1 MLSCHPPDRQR
12 RYAPL
17 FAAILAARGWRVS
30 RRNARVGACP
40 RAAARRSDRSRR
52 LRLQFITARAMDG
65 WPQARCRLV
74 AGCRAARCRIH
85 LEARNASIARVGL
98 LGLLAQD
105 HGLVA
110 AADRARRRLE
120 AERGALGEAELGR
133 SSQNR
138 RDQTHRR
145 DTRLHGQTS
154 ARPMRPQR
162 TIPLIV
168 PGGTGSSGGKVV
180 AGRPVHVVRRT
191 PRFKL
196 VARSFVP
203 IPTALAPASPIS
215 RSPRQFRASYAWPR
229 DRSFAA
235 RGRALPR
242 RAPASA
248 WDH

>member
-1 MLSCHPPDRQR
+1 MARQPAQRPCDRH
-12 RYAPL
+12 AG
-17 FAAILAARGWRVS
+17 AR
-30 RRNARVGACP
+30 P
-40 RAAARRSDRSRR
+40 RARAIAAADSLRDSLARERGMNRRGRGAGRSRAAER
-52 LRLQFITARAMDG
+52 RR
-65 WPQARCRLV
+65 
-74 AGCRAARCRIH
+74 RAARCPIH
-85 LEARNASIARVGL
+85 LEARNALVARVGL

-105 HGLVA
+105 YGVVA
-110 AADRARRRLE
+110 AVDDTRRRLE
-120 AERGALGEAELGR
+120 AERGALRVAELGR